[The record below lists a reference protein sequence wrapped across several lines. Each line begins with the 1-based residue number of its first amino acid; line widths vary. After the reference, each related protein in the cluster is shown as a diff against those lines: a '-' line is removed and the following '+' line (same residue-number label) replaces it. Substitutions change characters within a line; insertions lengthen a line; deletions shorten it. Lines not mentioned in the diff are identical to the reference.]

1 VGEEAESTEPVVDGD
16 NHDAVR
22 REFAGVIIPAGAERE
37 AAAVN
42 PHECRQTAF
51 ATARR
56 AFPVAM
62 SVIHA

>member
-1 VGEEAESTEPVVDGD
+1 MVTTTMPFAASLLAST
-16 NHDAVR
+16 
-22 REFAGVIIPAGAERE
+22 PAGAEHE

-42 PHECRQTAF
+42 PHERRQTAF